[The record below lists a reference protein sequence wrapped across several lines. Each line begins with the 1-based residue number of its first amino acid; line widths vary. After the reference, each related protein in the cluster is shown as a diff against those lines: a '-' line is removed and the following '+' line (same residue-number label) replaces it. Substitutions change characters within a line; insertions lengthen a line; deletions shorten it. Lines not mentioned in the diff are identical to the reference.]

1 MYSEASGYAR
11 KSYGGNTQLKY
22 DKRPLAGDS
31 TSAAKT
37 QRRTVKSQATARG
50 GKITSRPRGKPDP
63 VAITGSK
70 MTPINISTSTL
81 LHKSNQATNYLS
93 NDEMK
98 PYKKRLLVSS
108 QTVHRFRAPQGYPNR
123 NQALPADQSSDT
135 AGSSPA
141 IPLTCAGNT
150 EEIKEYELNVYKNL
164 IQKHETQVNES
175 VPEMRGPNNNFSV
188 SSTDLKHVYAAGSE
202 NQT

>member
-31 TSAAKT
+31 TSVAKT

-81 LHKSNQATNYLS
+81 LHKNNQATNYLS

-135 AGSSPA
+135 AGSSPT
-141 IPLTCAGNT
+141 IPLTRTGNT

-175 VPEMRGPNNNFSV
+175 VPEIRGPNNNFSV